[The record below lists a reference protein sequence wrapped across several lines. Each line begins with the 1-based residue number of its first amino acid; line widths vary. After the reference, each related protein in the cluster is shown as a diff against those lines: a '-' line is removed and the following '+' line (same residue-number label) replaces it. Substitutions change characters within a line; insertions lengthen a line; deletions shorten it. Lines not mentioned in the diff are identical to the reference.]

1 MKTYCI
7 DVPVVTYARVRVNGN
22 TPEEAVNNLMESGD
36 YIDWDFC
43 DESPK
48 LKDMMDYPELYS
60 PEYDDFILFDED
72 NPDEKICVRGWGT
85 K

>member
-22 TPEEAVNNLMESGD
+22 TPEEAFKNLMKNGE

-48 LKDMMDYPELYS
+48 LKHMMDYPELYS
-60 PEYDDFILFDED
+60 LNDEFFCFDED
-72 NPDEKICVRGWGT
+72 NPDEDTYVRMEG
-85 K
+85 